1 MFEVSNSPECVDIGA
16 RRNVQGVIAKVA
28 DA

>member
-16 RRNVQGVIAKVA
+16 RRNVQGVFAEVA

>member
-1 MFEVSNSPECVDIGA
+1 MFEVSNSPECVDVGA
-16 RRNVQGVIAKVA
+16 RWNVQGIFAEVA